1 MFSVSSNDQ
10 FLTKRGVFTFEG
22 IQKAY
27 QEESPYLAEYI
38 CKMLIL
44 NPAPRQMFIEQGRGT
59 PTFANFSTQINFR
72 TEGC

>member
-1 MFSVSSNDQ
+1 MFSVRSNDQ

-44 NPAPRQMFIEQGRGT
+44 NPAPRQMFIEQRRGT
-59 PTFANFSTQINFR
+59 PTFANFSTQIS
-72 TEGC
+72 ESCC